1 MAADRAAQMLE
12 RETVA
17 NKPKHWVRVVTA
29 CNSKCLFCLDADT
42 PRNVFLP
49 EEEVKAELRRG
60 RDELGAEKVILSGGE
75 ASLHPLFPEFIRY
88 AKDELGY
95 DRVQTVTNGVRY
107 ADRAFYKACMAAGL
121 GEITFSLHGHTEAL
135 HDWLTQTPGAFKK
148 LMKAMVRARRDPQ
161 GPIVNVD
168 VVINKQNV
176 AVIDKIVELAASV
189 GVTEFD
195 LLHVIPQA
203 NAYDNRELMFYDVR
217 DHLETLQKVF
227 RLNRHPRFVIWT
239 NRFPVSYLEGLEDLI
254 QDPHKM
260 LDEVNGRRFM
270 VRNYLDTGRALD
282 CRDAERCPHC
292 FIEPFCTTMDRSMKA
307 QREEAVEV
315 WEAGALHPDGTLPD
329 LPLPLPFGVKRVGV
343 SVDTMADLVV
353 AAGAVPVG
361 ALLEA
366 RVATPGPVPPGL
378 PDTRLVASTAAGLA
392 AWLDDPVRTAQ
403 GHPLFVELNTETAAW
418 LLVHREQVARQV
430 DGLHVHQPGHEHLK
444 AARAADV
451 RDPAAFFAAL
461 DLPVQ
466 VSGLPACAAPGT
478 RLVAAPVRLRP
489 GLFDKET
496 GRTSIRELAREHVK
510 THYFAKSVRCAD
522 CRVNAR
528 CEGLHINLIR
538 DQGLALARPLT
549 TGAWADE
556 AVRQLEARFV
566 RPPARVYDGKPLEAP
581 PPSLPGFA
589 MPDRPVQDPL
599 AAVAERLRA
608 RREARRRGEAVEPSP
623 YAPRRAKPPAKA
635 GPT

>member
-1 MAADRAAQMLE
+1 MTALSEQMLE
-12 RETVA
+12 REKVA

-49 EEEVKAELRRG
+49 EEEVKTELQRG
-60 RDELGAEKVILSGGE
+60 IEELGAEKVILSGGE

-88 AKDELGY
+88 AKDDLGY

-107 ADRAFYKACMAAGL
+107 ADRAFYKACMDAGL
-121 GEITFSLHGHTEAL
+121 GEITFSLHGHTEQL

-148 LMKAMVRARRDPQ
+148 LMKAMVRAIRDPR

-189 GVTEFD
+189 GVHEFD

-217 DHLETLQKVF
+217 DHLPTLQKVF

-270 VRNYLDTGRALD
+270 VRNYLDTGRKLD
-282 CRDAERCPHC
+282 CREADRCPHC
-292 FIEPFCTTMDRSMKA
+292 FIEPFCTTMDRTMAA
-307 QREEAVEV
+307 QREGQVEV
-315 WEAGALHPDGTLPD
+315 WEAGAPGPAGALELPE
-329 LPLPLPFGVKRVGV
+329 PLPFGARRVGV
-343 SVDTMADLVV
+343 EVAKMADLVAV
-353 AAGAVPVG
+353 AGQLPAGVG
-361 ALLEA
+361 LEA
-366 RVATPGPVPPGL
+366 RVAQPGPIPPGL
-378 PDTRLVASTAAGLA
+378 PDTRLVASTPEALA
-392 AWLDDPVRTAQ
+392 AWLDDPVRASQ
-403 GHPLFVELNTETAAW
+403 GHPLLVLLTQRTADW
-418 LLVHREQVARQV
+418 LLAHRDRVSAHL
-430 DGLHVHQPGHEHLK
+430 DSLLLHQPGHEHMSE
-444 AARAADV
+444 ARSTDV
-451 RDPAAFFAAL
+451 RDPARFFTAL
-461 DLPVQ
+461 GLRVA
-466 VSGLPACAAPGT
+466 VSGLPACAAPGA
-478 RLVAAPVRLRP
+478 RLVAPPVRVGP
-489 GLFDKET
+489 QLFDPDT
-496 GRTSIRELAREHVK
+496 GRIAIRALAREHVK

-522 CRVNAR
+522 CRVTDR

-538 DQGLALARPLT
+538 DQGLRLARPLT
-549 TGAWADE
+549 TGPWADD
-556 AVRQLEARFV
+556 AAQQLEARHPQ
-566 RPPARVYDGKPLEAP
+566 PPARVFHGKPLEAP

-589 MPDRPVQDPL
+589 MPQAPVTDPL
-599 AAVAERLRA
+599 AAVAQRLRE
-608 RREARRRGEAVEPSP
+608 RRAARRRGEAVEPSP
-623 YAPRRAKPPAKA
+623 YSPRGARSGGETA
-635 GPT
+635 